1 MNQITG
7 ARYFSSNRVSELR
20 NQVIMKNSVLLF
32 TLLLLAV
39 SCKSDRKEYQLKLN
53 KGKVYLQDAM
63 YSTRVSYAEQGYYS
77 SILTSTLEE
86 LSFKVLEEY
95 ETYYD
100 MEVRYHN
107 LKMRVLRDTTV
118 HEFSSSKTDNPD
130 DIYSSIMSKMVNKP
144 FYIKLSKKGKVME
157 IKKIDGLFQNMFD
170 EFPYLLQEEKT
181 AITFEIKQSFGEAAL
196 IRNIEL
202 GTYIYPDK
210 PVQQGDK
217 WKNKIRLKSVIDT
230 EIDTEYQLDKVFPA
244 HLELSGTS
252 SLSAKN
258 EKSDVELQ
266 GMSVKYDMEGSL
278 TSKLKV
284 DLKTGWTVEAKIKQD
299 IQGTAHI
306 KPNDIFPSGAAIPI
320 KIKMEAIISGL

>member
-7 ARYFSSNRVSELR
+7 TRYFSSNRVSELR

-39 SCKSDRKEYQLKLN
+39 SCKSDRK
-53 KGKVYLQDAM
+53 
-63 YSTRVSYAEQGYYS
+63 
-77 SILTSTLEE
+77 
-86 LSFKVLEEY
+86 
-95 ETYYD
+95 
-100 MEVRYHN
+100 
-107 LKMRVLRDTTV
+107 
-118 HEFSSSKTDNPD
+118 
-130 DIYSSIMSKMVNKP
+130 
-144 FYIKLSKKGKVME
+144 
-157 IKKIDGLFQNMFD
+157 
-170 EFPYLLQEEKT
+170 
-181 AITFEIKQSFGEAAL
+181 
-196 IRNIEL
+196 
-202 GTYIYPDK
+202 
-210 PVQQGDK
+210 
-217 WKNKIRLKSVIDT
+217 
-230 EIDTEYQLDKVFPA
+230 EYQLDKVFPA